1 LDWLTFFS
9 TDIKFLAWPTAAI
22 VALFLLRAEL
32 RGLVRTL
39 GIRLRSFKGFGFETT
54 FAEAVDQVEVLLPAP
69 EVREIT
75 RLEGDPAQ
83 RIENISAL
91 AQLPPA
97 YIVSHAWLRL
107 DQAIRE
113 AVNRPPL
120 RPGNRRHLAVDYLNL
135 ASVQGILTNDETP
148 AVRRLRELR
157 NLAAHSID
165 PAISMTDAL
174 RYHDMAE
181 ALITTIQERSARK
194 KPQ

>member
-9 TDIKFLAWPTAAI
+9 TDIKSLAWPTAAI

-39 GIRLRSFKGFGFETT
+39 GNRLRSFKGFGLETT
-54 FAEAVDQVEVLLPAP
+54 FAEAVDQVEELLPAP

-75 RLEGDPAQ
+75 RLEGDSAQ
-83 RIENISAL
+83 RIDNISAL

-97 YIVSHAWLRL
+97 YIVSQAWLRL
-107 DQAIRE
+107 EQAIRE
-113 AVNRPPL
+113 AVNIPPP
-120 RPGNRRHLAVDYLNL
+120 RPGNRRRLAVDYLNL

-174 RYHDMAE
+174 RYQDMAE
-181 ALITTIQERSARK
+181 ALITTIKERSAGK